1 MSMHLEKAWVTTTVH
16 NRRRRD
22 KEPTRAHL
30 EHDKWLRKMGLHPE
44 QLKMK
49 KKHVNSLPSYKVDSE
64 LPELS
69 NKIGNGFKSASVI
82 DNLANEKVDVQA
94 QILSKAARVSPI
106 YNKGGYQYVTPG
118 EDVKTIGSKSRRG

>member
-1 MSMHLEKAWVTTTVH
+1 MSMHLEKAWVTTTVY
-16 NRRRRD
+16 NRRKRD
-22 KEPTRAHL
+22 KEPSRAQL
-30 EHDKWLRKMGLHPE
+30 EHDKWLRSMGLHPD
-44 QLKMK
+44 QLKYK
-49 KKHVNSLPSYKVDSE
+49 KKHVVSLPSYKSE
-64 LPELS
+64 QKLPKLS
-69 NKIGNGFKSASVI
+69 NKIGNGFKTSNVI